1 MLAEAQLTDKT
12 GNPDPGRYRELVDA
26 LIWSAQPRLT
36 RMNTGRLAR
45 LLPKLLPMLRDGLA
59 TIGYPAAKT
68 ETFFNLLMQLHQ
80 QAFKAGPGAAPA
92 PAQPASPPAR
102 PPPRNPPCP
111 PTKSRGW
118 RRPRPRNRAT
128 WNPHP

>member
-12 GNPDPGRYRELVDA
+12 GSPDPGRYRELVDA

-68 ETFFNLLMQLHQ
+68 TSRAGRRYACDECGEYVTAGEGSCWETGL
-80 QAFKAGPGAAPA
+80 
-92 PAQPASPPAR
+92 
-102 PPPRNPPCP
+102 
-111 PTKSRGW
+111 
-118 RRPRPRNRAT
+118 
-128 WNPHP
+128 PH

>member
-1 MLAEAQLTDKT
+1 MPDEVSRFLVGPWAQVLAEAQLTDKT

-68 ETFFNLLMQLHQ
+68 ETFFDLLMQLHQ
-80 QAFKAGPGAAPA
+80 QAF
-92 PAQPASPPAR
+92 
-102 PPPRNPPCP
+102 
-111 PTKSRGW
+111 
-118 RRPRPRNRAT
+118 
-128 WNPHP
+128 